1 MFVLMVLA
9 FALKG
14 TERSS
19 SMEIDHNKYINIRI
33 VVKHFGKKLSLKA
46 SYNHAIT
53 SCDTTF
59 FMLPVGKDT

>member
-1 MFVLMVLA
+1 MFVLMVFA

-19 SMEIDHNKYINIRI
+19 SMDHNKYINIRI
-33 VVKHFGKKLSLKA
+33 VVKHFEKKLPLKA